1 MIFIVILLFLITGC
15 SDMDLPE
22 LPDNESVID
31 DAVVLDL
38 DIAETDDDGISED
51 LILRSP
57 ARGTSLTM
65 GKET

>member
-31 DAVVLDL
+31 DAVVLDPPL
-38 DIAETDDDGISED
+38 VIT
-51 LILRSP
+51 
-57 ARGTSLTM
+57 TSLAPAVP
-65 GKET
+65 GGVVAVI